1 MTTKKNQFTG
11 FKKLLLML
19 PLLLFTFCDSQ
30 EDIVILNSTE
40 NLMTKDSR
48 IAELFIKVATSNMSS
63 QKQKNSE
70 DTLPVCTGFQFPLT
84 FEAYHEDKNKSEKI
98 TVENDEELL
107 KFFSTTLTA
116 ENPYYA
122 IFPVTLLDA
131 EGEETEING
140 LEVLENTLHMSVNIC
155 DELDDKDS
163 DDSEYET
170 CGNKNKKITLCHK
183 GKTLC
188 VSVNAMWGHK
198 NNHREDYLGKCN

>member
-30 EDIVILNSTE
+30 EDIVVLNSTE

-48 IAELFIKVATSNMSS
+48 IAELFIKVATGNMSS

-70 DTLPVCTGFQFPLT
+70 DSLPVCTGFQFPLT

-107 KFFSTTLTA
+107 KFFQYNTNSRKS
-116 ENPYYA
+116 
-122 IFPVTLLDA
+122 
-131 EGEETEING
+131 
-140 LEVLENTLHMSVNIC
+140 VLCYFSC
-155 DELDDKDS
+155 DLIG
-163 DDSEYET
+163 
-170 CGNKNKKITLCHK
+170 CRG
-183 GKTLC
+183 
-188 VSVNAMWGHK
+188 
-198 NNHREDYLGKCN
+198 